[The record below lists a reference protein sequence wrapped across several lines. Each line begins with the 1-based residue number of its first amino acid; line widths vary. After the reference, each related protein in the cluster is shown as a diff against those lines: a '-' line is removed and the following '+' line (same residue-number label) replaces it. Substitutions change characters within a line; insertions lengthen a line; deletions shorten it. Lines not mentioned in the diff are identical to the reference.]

1 MHNGVSEDRDLC
13 HRASTRGPGLL
24 QGEERMS
31 FKPNEKESALQLI
44 EHMILLIS
52 DQFWATKMSV
62 TVSSILYCFL
72 WPYCKT
78 KLNSACQPQPFR
90 HTWPH
95 MAPNGRSASPFWSCT
110 SPRSPNDL
118 SSCYRAIQVGP
129 CCFAYLIYLGF
140 LSLSSVLFLGWSGGS
155 LAGSPVFCFHCVP
168 PGHSL
173 HLPLKAHNGN
183 QGGAVEVFLYHG
195 PQDELGKEAAK
206 EVLLVSCHRWGNQ
219 GWACK

>member
-13 HRASTRGPGLL
+13 HRASTRSPGLL

-44 EHMILLIS
+44 EPYDTADTWPILSYKNVCHRKEHSLLLS
-52 DQFWATKMSV
+52 LA
-62 TVSSILYCFL
+62 ILQN
-72 WPYCKT
+72 KT
-78 KLNSACQPQPFR
+78 KFCLPAQA
-90 HTWPH
+90 H

-118 SSCYRAIQVGP
+118 SSCYHAIQVGP
-129 CCFAYLIYLGF
+129 CYFGYLIYLGF

-155 LAGSPVFCFHCVP
+155 LAGCLVFCFHCVP
-168 PGHSL
+168 QAIASTYP
-173 HLPLKAHNGN
+173 NGN
-183 QGGAVEVFLYHG
+183 RRGAVEVSLSHA
-195 PQDELGKEAAK
+195 PQDELGKAAAK
-206 EVLLVSCHRWGNQ
+206 EVLLVPCHRWGNQ